1 MTTETRNRCSFC
13 GKAKNEVKKLIVAPQ
28 VSICS
33 DCIELCYNMIKD
45 EGSEITLQH
54 GVGSVLKPKEI
65 AKILNDHVI
74 GQDRAKKILAVAVYN
89 HYKRINKLF
98 NSEVQLGKSNILMIG
113 ATGCG
118 KTLLAETLAKA
129 LDVPFAIA
137 DATCL
142 TEAGYVG
149 EDVENILLRLIQA
162 ADFNIEKA
170 QRGIIYID
178 EIDKISKK
186 SDNMSITR
194 DVSGEGVQQALL
206 KLIEGTV
213 ASVASNG
220 GRKHPQQDFLQIDTS
235 NILFICG
242 GAFVGIEK
250 IIEQRSNKSSIGFG
264 ASIKDNTNAVKN
276 SELLQKLEVDDLI
289 KYGMIPEFMGR
300 FPVIATLN
308 ELEKKDLIQI
318 LTTPKNSLI
327 KQYTKLFELD
337 NVGLDFTDE
346 SLELIAN
353 KAFEKK
359 TGARGLRAILEN
371 LLLDTMYDL
380 DDNYQNSKIT
390 VEVLSNDNV
399 KELVLKNNP
408 PEKASKKKAVGA

>member
-33 DCIELCYNMIKD
+33 DCIELCYSMIKD

-54 GVGSVLKPKEI
+54 GLGSVLKPKEI

-98 NSEVQLGKSNILMIG
+98 NSDVQLGKSNILMIG

-162 ADFNIEKA
+162 AEFNIEKA

-264 ASIKDNTNAVKN
+264 ASIKDNTNAIKN

-346 SLELIAN
+346 SLEMIAN

-359 TGARGLRAILEN
+359 TGARGLRAILEH

-380 DDNYQNSKIT
+380 DDHYQNSNIT

-399 KELVLKNNP
+399 KELVLKNNMH
-408 PEKASKKKAVGA
+408 EKVTKKKVAGA